1 MIIAFT
7 LISVGLII
15 YLSNSK
21 VFLKIMH
28 PLKFEEHVNKYAK
41 EFDLD
46 PLLVFSIIKVESNY
60 DKYAISSKDAKGL
73 MQITDKTGTWASEE
87 LDLKDFS
94 TSNLFDP
101 EINIKIGCWYLNRLN
116 KEFDGNLAL
125 TITAYNGGS
134 GRVRKW
140 LKDKAFSNNG
150 KNLEKIPFIETD
162 KYVKKVIKE
171 YKTLK
176 YIYGSGQK

>member
-7 LISVGLII
+7 LTSIGLIT

-21 VFLKIMH
+21 VFLKVIH
-28 PLKFEEHVNKYAK
+28 PLKFEEQVNKYAK
-41 EFDLD
+41 EFGLD
-46 PLLVFSIIKVESNY
+46 PFLVFAIIRVESNY
-60 DKYAISSKDAKGL
+60 DKYAISAKEAKGL
-73 MQITDKTGTWASEE
+73 MQITDKTGIWASEE
-87 LDLKDFS
+87 LQLRDFS

-101 EINIKIGCWYLNRLN
+101 EINIKIGCWYLDRLN

-140 LKDKAFSNNG
+140 LKDKSLSNNG
-150 KNLEKIPFIETD
+150 KHLEKIPFIETD
-162 KYVKKVIKE
+162 NYVKKVVKE
-171 YKTLK
+171 YKMLR
-176 YIYGSGQK
+176 YIWQ